1 MMRSLSHPPPD
12 LLSVNN
18 PEKKPKTGNSAYL
31 VFLKKRK
38 ETRNLNLRTGPTGEL
53 KKKKKG
59 PDMKADSMYLFDLK

>member
-53 KKKKKG
+53 KKKKKIQI
-59 PDMKADSMYLFDLK
+59 